1 MLNTMNITIC
11 GSVSFAKEML
21 EIKEKLETR
30 GDIIVVPANIENY
43 ASGTMD
49 IENKWEKMELDVIRA
64 YYEKIKNSD
73 AILVL
78 NYDKNNISN
87 YVGGNSLIEIAFA
100 HVLNKKI
107 FLYNQIPKMSYSDE
121 IEAMKPIIINRDL
134 DKIK

>member
-1 MLNTMNITIC
+1 MYITIC
-11 GSVSFAKEML
+11 GSVSFAKEMI
-21 EIKEKLETR
+21 EIKENLEQR
-30 GDIIVVPANIENY
+30 GDIVVVPANIENY

-107 FLYNQIPKMSYSDE
+107 FLLNPIPQMSYSDE